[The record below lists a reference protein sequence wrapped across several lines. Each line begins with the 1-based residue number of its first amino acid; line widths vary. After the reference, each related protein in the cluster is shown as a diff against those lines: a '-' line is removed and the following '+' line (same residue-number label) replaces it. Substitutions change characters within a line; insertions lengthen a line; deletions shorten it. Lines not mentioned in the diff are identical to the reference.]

1 MTSEDMR
8 TGLPPAFLA
17 ALAGQAGPQAPPVRL
32 ALQRVQDLP
41 EGTARDGLL
50 LALLE
55 GALHET
61 APQWLLEQALESGL
75 RDDQDPQW
83 STAGQVAAA
92 ALAHP
97 ACADPV
103 RDKAL
108 HACTAPQLGALV
120 RRSRSGPLAEA
131 VAAHLGQREPAPQPM
146 TVDRLKSPGTAELL
160 LAGPGLPDAVLAAA
174 LNLLPTRPALD
185 EAAAAGGDGD
195 RPAQVFRAYRDAVK
209 AWEHM
214 WGAVVTAQVGGARRL
229 LAWAGDGPARSVI
242 RDHLLGTLPWDVE
255 PDLLEEAAAE
265 DLAAFATAEAVTRVC
280 RLLAANTSV
289 PEVRS
294 QLRPVLSALPPGGR
308 EQAEFYFDDPHE
320 RLVQIGTRDAVSW
333 AAARTQGTWRYLLD
347 PAQAQQW
354 GRPRAWQASEDVLT
368 RIGRSFATT
377 TLPALHLW
385 EPDPGR
391 YATSHAHEL
400 RWLHILLVHLPQIT
414 DDVRQQAGA
423 ALPHLRPR
431 TGYSSGTYG
440 YEARQQER
448 ELDDLRATIRR
459 MLNDT
464 AATHR
469 AAALGSPQEVTAA
482 QLAHVDDQ
490 TLRDYLERHRGD
502 DLLEKA
508 LLSFI
513 SAVHR
518 SQSSFAEVLALHSA
532 PAQALVR
539 ITAELRSRA
548 GGGPQNRERWTRLAL
563 ALPDPSE
570 GLIRALPAWTAL
582 STGGSRFD
590 TAHPQVTRLVLSAL
604 GDSEEAWTRF
614 ADSPASHAGPTAWLR
629 LGDVLDAA
637 VKGSDWPRPPA
648 AH

>member
-17 ALAGQAGPQAPPVRL
+17 ALAGQAGPQAQPVQL
-32 ALQRVQDLP
+32 ALQRVQNLP
-41 EGTARDGLL
+41 EGAARDDLL

-55 GALHET
+55 GG
-61 APQWLLEQALESGL
+61 LLEQAIESGL
-75 RDDQDPQW
+75 REEQDPQW
-83 STAGQVAAA
+83 STAGQVAAT

-97 ACADPV
+97 ACTEPV

-108 HACTAPQLGALV
+108 HNCTAQQLGALV
-120 RRSRSGPLAEA
+120 RRSRSARLAEA
-131 VAAHLGQREPAPQPM
+131 VASHLGQCEPAPQPM
-146 TVDRLKSPGTAELL
+146 TVDRLKNPGT
-160 LAGPGLPDAVLAAA
+160 PDIVLAAA

-195 RPAQVFRAYRDAVK
+195 RPAQAFRLYRDAVK
-209 AWEHM
+209 AWEQM
-214 WGAVVTAQVGGARRL
+214 WGAVVNAQVRGARSL
-229 LAWAGDGPARSVI
+229 LAWAGDTPARSVI
-242 RDHLLGTLPWDVE
+242 RDHLLETLPWDVE
-255 PDLLEEAAAE
+255 PDLLEEAATE

-280 RLLAANTSV
+280 RLLAANTPV
-289 PEVRS
+289 LEVRN
-294 QLRPVLSALPPGGR
+294 QLRDVLLNLPPTGR
-308 EQAEFYFDDPHE
+308 EQVEFYLDDVHG
-320 RLVQIGTRDAVSW
+320 RLVQIGARDAVSW
-333 AAARTQGTWRYLLD
+333 AAERTHGTWRYLLD
-347 PAQAQQW
+347 PAQARQW
-354 GRPRAWQASEDVLT
+354 GQPRDWQASEDVLA

-377 TLPALHLW
+377 TLAALHLW
-385 EPDPGR
+385 EPDTSR
-391 YATSHAHEL
+391 YVTSHAREL
-400 RWLHILLVHLPQIT
+400 RWLHMLLVHLPEIT

-431 TGYSSGTYG
+431 TGYSSGASG

-482 QLAHVDDQ
+482 QLARVDEQ
-490 TLRDYLERHRGD
+490 ALRDYLERHHSD
-502 DLLEKA
+502 SLVEKA

-513 SAVHR
+513 SAAQR
-518 SQSSFAEVLALHSA
+518 SQSSFAEILALHST

-548 GGGPQNRERWTRLAL
+548 GGGPQNRERWSRLAL
-563 ALPDPSE
+563 ASPDPPE
-570 GLIRALPAWTAL
+570 DLIRALPAWTAL

-604 GDSEEAWTRF
+604 GDSEEAWNRF
-614 ADSPASHAGPTAWLR
+614 ADSPASYAGPTAWLR

-637 VKGSDWPRPPA
+637 VEGTDWPRPPA

>member
-1 MTSEDMR
+1 MTSDDMR
-8 TGLPPAFLA
+8 TGLPPAFLV

-32 ALQRVQDLP
+32 ALRRVQDLP
-41 EGTARDGLL
+41 EGTARDDLL

-75 RDDQDPQW
+75 RDDQDAQR
-83 STAGQVAAA
+83 STAIQVAAA

-97 ACADPV
+97 ACAESV

-108 HACTAPQLGALV
+108 HACTAAQLGALV
-120 RRSRSGPLAEA
+120 HRSRSGRLVEA
-131 VAAHLGQREPAPQPM
+131 VAAHLGQYEPAPQPM

-160 LAGPGLPDAVLAAA
+160 LATPGLPDAVLAAA
-174 LNLLPTRPALD
+174 LNLLPTRPVLD
-185 EAAAAGGDGD
+185 GAAMAGGDGD
-195 RPAQVFRAYRDAVK
+195 RPAQVFRAYREALK
-209 AWEHM
+209 AWEQM
-214 WGAVVTAQVGGARRL
+214 WGAVVTAQVGGARSL

-265 DLAAFATAEAVTRVC
+265 DLAAFATAETVTRVC
-280 RLLAANTSV
+280 RQLAADTPV
-289 PEVRS
+289 PEIRS
-294 QLRPVLSALPPGGR
+294 QLRDVLSALPPGGR
-308 EQAEFYFDDPHE
+308 EEAEFYFDDAHE
-320 RLVQIGTRDAVSW
+320 RVVQIGARDAVSW
-333 AAARTQGTWRYLLD
+333 AAARTHGTWRYLLD
-347 PAQAQQW
+347 PAQARQW
-354 GRPRAWQASEDVLT
+354 GQPRAWQASEDVLA

-377 TLPALHLW
+377 TLTALHLW
-385 EPDPGR
+385 EPDPSR

-400 RWLHILLVHLPQIT
+400 RWLHMLLVHLPQIT
-414 DDVRQQAGA
+414 DNVRQQASA

-431 TGYSSGTYG
+431 PGYSSGASG

-448 ELDDLRATIRR
+448 ELDDLHATIRR

-469 AAALGSPQEVTAA
+469 AAALGSPQEVTVA
-482 QLAHVDDQ
+482 QLARVDDR

-508 LLSFI
+508 LLSFVY
-513 SAVHR
+513 AAHR
-518 SQSSFAEVLALHSA
+518 SHFSFAEVLALHSA
-532 PAQALVR
+532 PARALVR
-539 ITAELRSRA
+539 ITAELRSRV
-548 GGGPQNRERWTRLAL
+548 GGGPQNRERWTRFAL

-570 GLIRALPAWTAL
+570 DLIRALPAWTAL

-590 TAHPQVTRLVLSAL
+590 VAHPQVTRLVLFAL
-604 GDSEEAWTRF
+604 GDSGEAWARF
-614 ADSPASHAGPTAWLR
+614 ADSPASYAGPTAWLR
-629 LGDVLDAA
+629 LGDILDAA
-637 VKGSDWPRPPA
+637 IKGADWPRPPA
-648 AH
+648 TH